1 MSDFAVSDLNKFA
14 AKNDANQK
22 PVGAVLESK
31 KNCVALTFSK
41 CFKKNAYTMIN
52 YFVEKKWISKGKDLE
67 NDETIE
73 RVLDK
78 LGLRKVFDHT
88 DWGTVKIGMKGHK
101 AGRYFCINRAGY
113 GKKGDGHAFT
123 VIVNGKSVAVSG
135 NNQEKLNNPY
145 AEQIQANDKVTVWGP
160 APTS

>member
-1 MSDFAVSDLNKFA
+1 MSDFSLADLTDFA
-14 AKNDANQK
+14 AKAGSGQK

-73 RVLDK
+73 RVIGN
-78 LGLRKVFDHT
+78 LGLKKVYDHT
-88 DWGTVKIGMKGHK
+88 DWETVKIGMKGHK
-101 AGRYFCINRAGY
+101 DGRYFCINRASY

-123 VIVNGKSVAVSG
+123 VIVNGQSVAVSG

-145 AEQIQANDKVTVWGP
+145 AEQIKTTDHVTVWGP
-160 APTS
+160 APT